1 MTDDMVKILK
11 KEQLS
16 IQEGL
21 ESRQIKGRNDKQP
34 VLKAEG
40 TEFITGFTMTVYTQ
54 EKIFIAAAESNLQR
68 QSQTVGTT
76 LHEPALFDAFGPC
89 ADNKENCLGVLDST
103 FILHADAEPCTI
115 PLLET
120 LVQPQSLQDKG
131 LINYIPTPE
140 ENAEARQHQKDI
152 TRVLSGVPTN
162 AYHKCC
168 SFDPNLNDIDCMI
181 QSAPLEFA
189 FTPKEWCSLND
200 L

>member
-54 EKIFIAAAESNLQR
+54 EEIFIAAAESNLQR

-76 LHEPALFDAFGPC
+76 FHEPALFDAFGPC
-89 ADNKENCLGVLDST
+89 ADNKENCLGVLDGT
-103 FILHADAEPCTI
+103 FILHADADPCTI

-120 LVQPQSLQDKG
+120 LVQPLSLRDKG

-140 ENAEARQHQKDI
+140 ENAEARQRQKDI
-152 TRVLSGVPTN
+152 IGVLSGVLTN
-162 AYHKCC
+162 AHHKCC
-168 SFDPNLNDIDCMI
+168 SFDPTLNNINCMM
-181 QSAPLEFA
+181 
-189 FTPKEWCSLND
+189 
-200 L
+200 